1 MSTNLKYDNFQ
12 KYLIEKAN
20 LSEAEITS
28 LLPYFSLKHVK
39 KGHVLLAEGGIAHHA
54 YFVESGLL
62 RLYSVDNQGKEH
74 LLQFAPENWWLSD
87 RNDLSSAEPSAYYI
101 DAYENTTVVLLNQDF
116 VQKAAAISS
125 AFRVFHDQILQRH
138 INQLYHRVNM
148 LIGASAKDRYLHFL
162 QRYPNITQRVPQWM
176 IASYLGIAPESL
188 SRVRKEL
195 VGENVR
201 RDESHPYG
209 VEMNVRDESRRY

>member
-1 MSTNLKYDNFQ
+1 MLTNLKYDNFQ
-12 KYLIEKAN
+12 KYLIEKAR

-28 LLPYFSLKHVK
+28 LLPCFSLNQVK
-39 KGHVLLAEGGIAHHA
+39 KGTVLLAEGNVGRHA

-62 RLYSVDNQGKEH
+62 RLYSIDKQGKEH
-74 LLQFAPENWWLSD
+74 ILQFAPENWWLSD
-87 RNDLSSAEPSAYYI
+87 RSLLNSPEPSVYFI

-116 VQKAAAISS
+116 VHKAAAISP

-162 QRYPNITQRVPQWM
+162 QNYPNITQRVPQWM
-176 IASYLGIAPESL
+176 IASYLGITAESL

-195 VGENVR
+195 VGV
-201 RDESHPYG
+201 G
-209 VEMNVRDESRRY
+209 